1 MLDLSQLSQLVMSDW
16 TKNASIVPAKSID
29 WKAVLAGKLN
39 PRIRQDPGPDNFMGQ
54 LKLPFANP
62 EGIYLHDTDNEDRK
76 LFGYAERTR
85 SNGCIRLEDAPR
97 LATWLL
103 GHPPVSATGEAE
115 YPEQL
120 PRGVPIYVTYLT
132 AIPEG
137 GQLTFVKD
145 IYGWDTSGS
154 GRIASGE

>member
-1 MLDLSQLSQLVMSDW
+1 MSRW
-16 TKNASIVPAKSID
+16 KNFSATGPASTRGFRRPASSID
-29 WKAVLAGKLN
+29 WHAVKAGKLN
-39 PRIRQDPGPDNFMGQ
+39 PRVRQDPGPDNFMGA
-54 LKLPFANP
+54 LKLPFENP

-76 LFGYAERTR
+76 LFTYSERTR

-103 GHPPVSATGEAE
+103 GHPPVAASSEAE
-115 YPEQL
+115 FPEQL

-132 AIPEG
+132 AQPEN

-145 IYGWDTSGS
+145 IYNLDPGGDS
-154 GRIASGE
+154 RVASGK